1 MNVINK
7 QIPERAYEKI
17 AQVMPILT
25 IDILLKDSL
34 EDKYI
39 LLLRNNPPLKNELW
53 TPGGRIF
60 KNENFNE
67 AASRKIEEELGVKIS
82 PEKFFFRGVLDFR
95 SNSHRFKHVKDG
107 LQTVSMVY
115 GCTES
120 VDIKNI
126 LIDNQ
131 SDTFQLSSTIPYAF
145 EENSVNQ
152 FIEQ

>member
-1 MNVINK
+1 MVSK

-17 AQVMPILT
+17 ARVMPILT

-67 AASRKIEEELGVKIS
+67 AASRKIEEELGVKINS
-82 PEKFFFRGVLDFR
+82 EKFFFRGILDFR
-95 SNSHRFKHVKDG
+95 SNNHRFKHVKDG

-115 GCTES
+115 GCTQS
-120 VDIKNI
+120 VDVNNI
-126 LIDNQ
+126 SIDNQ
-131 SDTFQLSSTIPYAF
+131 SDSFQLSNTIPYAF
-145 EENSVNQ
+145 LDNQVNQ
-152 FIEQ
+152 FVE